1 MERIVESVEKPKDY
15 DILHKIHVVVAEICR
30 RNIKVGNVNH
40 KITYDMFSSATGR
53 LATLRGSY
61 PILNISKEERSVI
74 TPENDLFLELDLNG
88 AEIRTLLSLSGQQQP
103 NYDIHEFNRD
113 KCFPDLSRK
122 EVKSK
127 FFAWLYNPNAVD
139 YELEKI
145 YNKDIYKD
153 YFKNNKVLTPFNREL
168 DIDERRALNYLLQ
181 STTSDIV
188 LENTYNIMRTLRGRR
203 SKVAFTMHDSVV
215 LDFAREDYNMV
226 KDIKEIFETNILGN
240 FVSTVSIGK
249 NFGNLKEISV

>member
-1 MERIVESVEKPKDY
+1 MQRIVESVEKPKDY
-15 DILHKIHVVVAEICR
+15 DILHKIHVVVTEICK
-30 RNIKVGNVNH
+30 RNIKVGNVKE
-40 KITYDMFSSATGR
+40 KIIYDMFSSATGR

-103 NYDIHEFNRD
+103 NYDIHEFNKDR
-113 KCFPDLSRK
+113 CFPDLSRK

-168 DIDERRALNYLLQ
+168 DVDERKALNYLLQ

-215 LDFAREDYNMV
+215 LDFAREDYTMV
-226 KDIKEIFETNILGN
+226 KDIKEIFETNMLGN